1 MIVDTTFLIDLER
14 EVSRRRPGPA
24 TEYLARHPDATLSV
38 SVITVGEL
46 SEGYD
51 RGDAPELRKL
61 LEPYEVLDVSRPV
74 AQRYG
79 AISRALRSS
88 GSRWGDNDLWIAATA
103 LEAGEPLLTRDGSH
117 FGRIEGLAV
126 EGY

>member
-24 TEYLARHPDATLSV
+24 TEYLATHPDVTLSV

-46 SEGYD
+46 AEGYD
-51 RGDAPELRKL
+51 RGDAPELRNL
-61 LEPYEVLDVSRPV
+61 LEPYAVMDVSRSV

-88 GSRWGDNDLWIAATA
+88 GSPLGDNDLWIAATA
-103 LEAGEPLLTRDGSH
+103 VEAGEPLLTRDSSH
-117 FGRIEGLAV
+117 FSRIEGLAV